1 MEILQLLEQPH
12 EYVMGLVLLLFGS
25 NGFRRG
31 WVREITALGGIFV
44 SWLFGTVIGPPMSQL
59 INRLHMVASFWT
71 QGGFDGAHASALVD
85 SLGANP
91 LIGPGAG
98 EIFQSAL
105 FLGLSV
111 ASLLAS
117 KKIAP
122 PPNTRRARALGGV
135 VGVANGYLLQYV
147 LLKFLT
153 AEPWLRSSI
162 PLNLYSAEELLS
174 DNLLTATLVGVG
186 LLIILSLASN
196 LSIFAG
202 SSRPNARR

>member
-1 MEILQLLEQPH
+1 
-12 EYVMGLVLLLFGS
+12 MGLVLLLFGS

-31 WVREITALGGIFV
+31 WVREITSLGGIFV
-44 SWLFGTVIGPPMSQL
+44 SWLFGSVVGLPMSQML
-59 INRLHMVASFWT
+59 NKLHLVAAFWIR
-71 QGGFDGAHASALVD
+71 GGFDGADPSVLMD
-85 SLGANP
+85 SLEAHP
-91 LIGPGAG
+91 LIGPGAE

-111 ASLLAS
+111 ASLWAA

-122 PPNTRRARALGGV
+122 PAHSRQARLLGGV

-162 PLNLYSAEELLS
+162 PLNLYSAEQLLS

-186 LLIILSLASN
+186 LLIALAPRQQSPN
-196 LSIFAG
+196 L
-202 SSRPNARR
+202 RRLEPSECPPLI